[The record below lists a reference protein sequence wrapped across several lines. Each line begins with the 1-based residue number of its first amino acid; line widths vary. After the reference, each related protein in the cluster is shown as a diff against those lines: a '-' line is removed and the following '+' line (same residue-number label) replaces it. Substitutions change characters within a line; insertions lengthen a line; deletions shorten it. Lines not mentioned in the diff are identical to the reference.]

1 MGSSYLQHNYF
12 ITKLLKMKQMNTTKT
27 KLWTALVVMTAVTVV
42 AFTSCKK
49 STAPTPAAPT
59 MQKLTIDGTAK
70 DYKAT
75 LTFSEGVYKYKNKT
89 GALDNSNFNVTMK
102 GGAASIV
109 SFTVSHT
116 AGSNTATLNL
126 KFSDYPDGKET
137 LSIKPA
143 SDIYNGAGVA
153 LSATQ
158 TKEVKVN
165 AAGHKVITI
174 KDSGNGIG
182 TQTWTANNTYLLDG
196 FCFVNKGQ
204 TLTIEPG
211 TVIKGK
217 PGQGVNA
224 SALIIARGGKI
235 MAEGTKSKPII
246 FTAEADDLNGS
257 VGDMDDG
264 LWGGVIILGKARL
277 NTVPKEQQIEG
288 IPQTEPRGVYG
299 GDDDADNSGIIKY
312 VSIRHGGTDIGAGNE
327 INGLTLGGVGSG
339 TVIDYIEVIAN
350 KDDGIEFFGGDPRV
364 KHFVSVFNG
373 DDSFDYDQGFR
384 GFGQFWLAVQGFQR
398 GDRLG
403 EHDGGTQPETGRPL
417 ATPTIYN
424 VTYIGQGDAAGKRT
438 ITFRDNAGGT
448 YANSI
453 FFNQHYGIDIEY
465 LSSECSWTRFQKD
478 DLHVL
483 NNVFYQIGDTMP
495 LFVKAYAGVTSAQI
509 KAANDSLANYFAQVG
524 NMVADPGLSIANNK
538 WGIIPN
544 KHVSDNLASYPASSW
559 FDKVNYRGAVDP
571 NNNWVDGWTLFSK
584 HYMKK

>member
-1 MGSSYLQHNYF
+1 
-12 ITKLLKMKQMNTTKT
+12 MKRTKT
-27 KLWTALVVMTAVTVV
+27 LKTFLAMAAVVLFTFTA
-42 AFTSCKK
+42 CKK
-49 STAPTPAAPT
+49 ETPVPVPKAPT
-59 MQKLTIDGTAK
+59 MKELAISGSGK
-70 DYKAT
+70 DYQAEVS
-75 LTFSEGVYKYKNKT
+75 FSEGVYKNKDKSGT
-89 GALDNSNFNVTMK
+89 LDKSSFMVTLNGGLARLIFYTVDHAEGNS
-102 GGAASIV
+102 
-109 SFTVSHT
+109 
-116 AGSNTATLNL
+116 TATIRLTL
-126 KFSDYPDGKET
+126 DDYPNGNEN
-137 LSIKPA
+137 LSVKPA
-143 SDIYNGAGVA
+143 SGASIYNASGEAMA
-153 LSATQ
+153 ASQEKSAKLSA
-158 TKEVKVN
+158 
-165 AAGHKVITI
+165 ADHKVITI
-174 KDSGNGIG
+174 KDDGNGIG
-182 TQTWTANNTYLLDG
+182 TQTWTANNIYLLDG
-196 FCFVNKGQ
+196 FCFVNEGQ
-204 TLTIEPG
+204 SLTIEPG

-235 MAEGTKSKPII
+235 LAEGTKSKPII

-288 IPQTEPRGVYG
+288 IPQTEPRGIYG
-299 GDDDADNSGIIKY
+299 GDDDADNSGILKY

-384 GFGQFWLAVQGFQR
+384 GYGQFWLAVQGFQR

-403 EHDGGTQPETGRPL
+403 EHDGGTDPETGTPL

-424 VTYIGQGDAAGKRT
+424 VTYIGQGANAGKRT

-448 YANSI
+448 YANS
-453 FFNQHYGIDIEY
+453 FFYNQQHGIDIEY
-465 LSSECSWTRFQKD
+465 LSSESSWTRFQKG
-478 DLHVL
+478 DLHIL
-483 NNVFYQIGDTMP
+483 NNVFFQIQDSMP
-495 LFVKAYAGVTSAQI
+495 LFVKAYAGVTNAKI
-509 KAANDSLANYFAQVG
+509 KAANDSLANYFARVG
-524 NMVADPGLSIANNK
+524 NIIADPGLSIANNK

-571 NNNWVDGWTLFSK
+571 NDNWVDGWTLFSK

>member
-1 MGSSYLQHNYF
+1 MNM
-12 ITKLLKMKQMNTTKT
+12 TKSMKTLLAMAAVVLFTFAACTKET
-27 KLWTALVVMTAVTVV
+27 PRP
-42 AFTSCKK
+42 
-49 STAPTPAAPT
+49 APEAPT
-59 MQKLTIDGTAK
+59 MKDLAITGSAK
-70 DYKAT
+70 AYEAVVA
-75 LTFSEGVYKYKNKT
+75 FSEGVYKNSNQT
-89 GALDNSNFNVTMK
+89 GALNKSSFSVTLT
-102 GGAASIV
+102 GG
-109 SFTVSHT
+109 T
-116 AGSNTATLNL
+116 AGLVSYTVAHNAGSSTATINLTLNG
-126 KFSDYPDGKET
+126 YPDGSEN
-137 LSIKPA
+137 LSVKPA
-143 SDIYNGAGVA
+143 SATSIYNASGVA
-153 LSATQ
+153 MSATQ
-158 TKEVKVN
+158 AKSAKLN
-165 AAGHKVITI
+165 AAGHQVITI
-174 KDSGNGIG
+174 KDNGNGIG

-196 FCFVNKGQ
+196 FCFVNSGQ

-224 SALIIARGGKI
+224 SALIVARGGKI
-235 MAEGTKSKPII
+235 VAEGTKEHPII

-264 LWGGVIILGKARL
+264 LWGGVILLGKARL
-277 NTVPKEQQIEG
+277 NSVPNEQQIEG
-288 IPQTEPRGVYG
+288 IPQTEPRGIYG
-299 GDDDADNSGIIKY
+299 GNDDADNSGVLKY

-364 KHFVSVFNG
+364 KHFLSAFNG

-403 EHDGGTQPETGRPL
+403 EHDGGTDPETGRPL

-424 VTYIGQGDAAGKRT
+424 VTYIGQGASAGKRT

-453 FFNQHYGIDIEY
+453 FYNQQHGIDIEY
-465 LSSECSWTRFQKD
+465 LSSECSWTRFQKG
-478 DLHVL
+478 DLHIL

-495 LFVKAYAGVTSAQI
+495 LFVKAYAGVTDAQI
-509 KAANDSLANYFAQVG
+509 RAANDSLAGYFVQAG
-524 NMVADPGLSIANNK
+524 NLVADPGLSMANNK

-544 KHVSDNLASYPASSW
+544 KHVSDNLAPYPASSW
-559 FDKVNYRGAVDP
+559 FDNVNFRGAVDP
-571 NNNWVDGWTLFSK
+571 NNNWVEGWTLFSK
-584 HYMKK
+584 HYMAK